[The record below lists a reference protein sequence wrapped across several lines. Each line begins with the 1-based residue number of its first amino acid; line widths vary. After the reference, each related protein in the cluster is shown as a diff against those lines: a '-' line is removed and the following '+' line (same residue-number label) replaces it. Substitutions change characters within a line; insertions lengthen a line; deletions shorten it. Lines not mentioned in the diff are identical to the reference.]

1 VTDTPF
7 IREQQEVLR
16 GILSE
21 VVKEV
26 NKANKARVLSLR
38 SRNGNTPHI
47 LRSRRRTIEVRGLF
61 ERLKGLL
68 DQVRDLKPDVGEG
81 TSEISRRR

>member
-1 VTDTPF
+1 MTDTPF
-7 IREQQEVLR
+7 TREQQEFLR

-38 SRNGNTPHI
+38 SRNGKTPHI
-47 LRSRRRTIEVRGLF
+47 LRSGRRSNPKYGASSRG
-61 ERLKGLL
+61 RR
-68 DQVRDLKPDVGEG
+68 VCRIRAG
-81 TSEISRRR
+81 T

>member
-1 VTDTPF
+1 MFAKFLHNFTPDAPAPHQDRGRAGDGVAGVTDTPF

-26 NKANKARVLSLR
+26 NKTN
-38 SRNGNTPHI
+38 
-47 LRSRRRTIEVRGLF
+47 
-61 ERLKGLL
+61 
-68 DQVRDLKPDVGEG
+68 
-81 TSEISRRR
+81 

>member
-1 VTDTPF
+1 MERDAPAPNQGLGRAGDGAAGVTDTPVT
-7 IREQQEVLR
+7 REQQEFLR

-38 SRNGNTPHI
+38 SRHGETAHI
-47 LRSRRRTIEVRGLF
+47 LRSGRR
-61 ERLKGLL
+61 
-68 DQVRDLKPDVGEG
+68 
-81 TSEISRRR
+81 